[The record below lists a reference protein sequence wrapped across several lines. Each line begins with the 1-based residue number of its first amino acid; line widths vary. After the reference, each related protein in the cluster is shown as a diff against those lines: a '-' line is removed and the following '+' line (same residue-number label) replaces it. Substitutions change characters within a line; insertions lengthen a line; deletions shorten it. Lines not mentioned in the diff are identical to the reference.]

1 MSEFAIF
8 RVQKLK
14 AGSRGSGTLGQTLKH
29 LKYHL
34 DSAEI
39 SNPQNSKYNFLTGCT
54 DYKETLK
61 AVNYYKDEHK
71 KHNLRA
77 VKKDSCVACECVFSY
92 TKTKQNQTLEYAQMF
107 EQSIKTFCEQKF
119 PEVHLVAFAR
129 HTDEESYHWH
139 LVFIPFDKQKRRFS
153 AKDLLG
159 GPREMSK
166 LQDDF
171 FNCCKS
177 LGLLRGISKEITK
190 SNHKTKQEHN
200 RQKLLQQE
208 QQLQEIA
215 QIKDDVLGKDEVL
228 R

>member
-14 AGSRGSGTLGQTLKH
+14 SGSRGSGTLGQTLKH

-39 SNPQNSKYNFLTGCT
+39 SNPQNSKYNYLKGCT
-54 DYKETLK
+54 DYKTVKE
-61 AVNYYKDEHK
+61 VIEHCKDLHK
-71 KHNLRA
+71 INNLRA
-77 VKKDSCVACECVFSY
+77 VKKDSCIASECVFSN

-119 PEVHLVAFAR
+119 PDVHLVAFAR
-129 HTDEESYHWH
+129 HTDEQSFHWH
-139 LVFIPFDKQKRRFS
+139 VVFIPYDKKNMRFS

-159 GPREMSK
+159 GPREISK

-177 LGLLRGISKEITK
+177 LGLQRGISKKITK

-215 QIKDDVLGKDEVL
+215 QIKDNVFKDEVL